1 MNEIHSNLGMI
12 KKGYRD
18 QLIYYSTIGIGS
30 TSDISGIVVTETL
43 VSTIKKRYKQLGG
56 VAITNKHI
64 QGWFEERRKI
74 WNGNLKFDISII

>member
-56 VAITNKHI
+56 VTITNKHI
-64 QGWFEERRKI
+64 EDWFKERRRT
-74 WNGNLKFDISII
+74 WSGELKFDLSIT

>member
-56 VAITNKHI
+56 GTITNKHI
-64 QGWFEERRKI
+64 EDWFKERRRT
-74 WNGNLKFDISII
+74 WSGELKFDLSIT

>member
-1 MNEIHSNLGMI
+1 MNEIHSNLGII

-56 VAITNKHI
+56 VTITNKHI
-64 QGWFEERRKI
+64 QDWFQERRKT
-74 WNGNLKFDISII
+74 WNGNLKFDLSII

>member
-1 MNEIHSNLGMI
+1 MNEMHRSMGAI

-30 TSDISGIVVTETL
+30 TSDISGVIVTETL

-56 VAITNKHI
+56 AVITNKHI
-64 QGWFEERRKI
+64 KEWFKERRKI
-74 WNGNLKFDISII
+74 WNGKLKFDLSII

>member
-30 TSDISGIVVTETL
+30 ISDISGVVVTETL
-43 VSTIKKRYKQLGG
+43 ISTIKKRYKQLGG
-56 VAITNKHI
+56 ATITSKYI
-64 QGWFEERRKI
+64 QDWIKERRKI
-74 WNGNLKFDISII
+74 WNGKLKFDISII